1 MLRGICSKL
10 EILLKTRS
18 YGHKV
23 FQKNILENR
32 TRQMLLM
39 AVLMVDLWLKLLME
53 VVDEN
58 DFIFTCLVSIYRG
71 TSWTQP
77 DMIKLFARIVEVF
90 KITLLNVSKAPS

>member
-39 AVLMVDLWLKLLME
+39 AVLMVDLWLKPLME

>member
-23 FQKNILENR
+23 FKKNILENR

-71 TSWTQP
+71 TYWTQP

-90 KITLLNVSKAPS
+90 KITLLNVSQAPS